1 VTFSLLGHCTRT
13 GALGMIVS
21 SSSVAV
27 AARCAHV
34 RADVGVVGS
43 QNVTDPRLG
52 PKGLDLLARGLTA
65 EETLARV
72 IGDAPHP
79 AWRQVAVLSRDGD
92 GAVAHGAKTL
102 GLHAGQVGAHCVAAG
117 NMLANTDVPSAMVE
131 RFEATEDDALGDRLI
146 AALIAGEA
154 AGGEAGQVHSAGLV
168 MAHQVAWPVA
178 DLRVDWSETPI
189 AELTALWMRWKPE
202 MDAYVSRA
210 LDPDAA
216 PSYGVPGDP

>member
-1 VTFSLLGHCTRT
+1 MTFSLLGHCERT
-13 GALGMIVS
+13 GALGMVVS
-21 SSSVAV
+21 SSSIAV

-65 EETLARV
+65 EDALARV

-79 AWRQVAVLSRDGD
+79 EWRQVAVLSRDGR
-92 GAVAHGAKTL
+92 GAVVHGAKTL
-102 GLHAGQVGAHCVAAG
+102 GLHAGRVGAHCVAAG
-117 NMLANTDVPSAMVE
+117 NMLGNTEVPTAMVE
-131 RFEATEDDALGDRLI
+131 RFEATRKDSLGDRLM

-154 AGGEAGQVHSAGLV
+154 AGGEAGAVHSAGLV
-168 MAHQVAWPVA
+168 MAHREAWPIA
-178 DLRVDWSETPI
+178 DLRVDWSETPV
-189 AELTALWMRWKPE
+189 AELAALWMRWKPE
-202 MDAYVSRA
+202 MDAYMSRA
-210 LDPDAA
+210 LNPDAA

>member
-1 VTFSLLGHCTRT
+1 VTFSLLGCCAQT
-13 GALGMIVS
+13 GALGVVVS

-52 PKGLDLLARGLTA
+52 PKGLDLLERGLSAKDALSQTI
-65 EETLARV
+65 E
-72 IGDAPHP
+72 DAPHP
-79 AWRQVAVLSRDGD
+79 EWRQLAVLGRDGA
-92 GAVAHGAKTL
+92 GAVFHGTRVL
-102 GLHAGQVGAHCVAAG
+102 GLHAGKVGVNCVAAG
-117 NMLANTDVPSAMVE
+117 NMLANTDVPGTMVE
-131 RFEATEDDALGDRLI
+131 RFEATANDTLGDRLI

-154 AGGEAGQVHSAGLV
+154 AGGEAGEVHSAGLV
-168 MAHQVAWPVA
+168 IAHKVAWPIA

-189 AELTALWMRWKPE
+189 TELTALWMRWKPE

-210 LDPDAA
+210 LNPDAA